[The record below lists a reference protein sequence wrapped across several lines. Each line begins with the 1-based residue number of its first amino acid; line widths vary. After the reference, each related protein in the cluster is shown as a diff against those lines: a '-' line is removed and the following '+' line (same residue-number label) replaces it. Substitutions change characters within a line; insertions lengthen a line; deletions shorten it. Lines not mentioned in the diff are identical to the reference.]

1 MPLVTL
7 PDKAELLIG
16 ASRMGAMLHG
26 GRVVWQPSRETLTVS
41 GGTITQFV
49 RGGINYAQVVWRQ
62 GGGFTLSGDVDAQ
75 WALGAGAGTGARST
89 QAAWTPGG
97 GGAGGLLYGT
107 SLLAGEYAIEIG
119 AGGPANDSVL
129 GGYNGSDSTLS
140 FAGGDI
146 TAIGGGRGATSGTG
160 NDIPGAGG
168 SGGGGRGSNNTTFPG
183 GSGTPGQGHDGGEGT
198 NAAGT
203 DRVSAGGG
211 GADGP
216 GGDAQPGIPG
226 LGGPGRLL
234 DWMEPP
240 TTVCRG
246 GDGISSQTSE
256 GTPDQDWGC
265 GSTGAINA
273 TAGKAGDG
281 FFVLVVRSDEV
292 IVDMA
297 E

>member
-7 PDKAELLIG
+7 PDKAALLIG
-16 ASRMGAMLHG
+16 ATRMGAMLHG
-26 GRVVWQPSRETLTVS
+26 GRVVWEPSRETLTVS

-49 RGGINYAQVVWRQ
+49 RGGVNYTQVVWRQ
-62 GGGFTLSGDVDAQ
+62 GGSFTLSGDVGAQ
-75 WALGAGAGTGARST
+75 WALGAGGGTGARTGQSV
-89 QAAWTPGG
+89 WTPGG
-97 GGAGGLLYGT
+97 GGAGGLLDGS
-107 SLLAGEYAIEIG
+107 SLLAGGYTVGIG
-119 AGGPANDSVL
+119 AGGPENTGTL
-129 GGYNGSDSTLS
+129 GGFNGSDSALDGPIS
-140 FAGGDI
+140 I
-146 TAIGGGRGATSGTG
+146 TAIGGGRGATSGAG

-168 SGGGGRGSNNTTFPG
+168 SGGGGRGANNDTHPG
-183 GSGTPGQGHDGGEGT
+183 GIGTPGQGNNGGTGMRGD
-198 NAAGT
+198 AGT
-203 DRVSAGGG
+203 RTSAGGG

-240 TTVCRG
+240 VTVCLG

-256 GTPDQDWGC
+256 DTPDQDWGC

-273 TAGKAGDG
+273 TAGKGGDG
-281 FFVLVVRSDEV
+281 FFVIRVRSDEV
-292 IVDMA
+292 IVEMA